1 MDEISKYHLAI
12 HGESKRIMNPLWKKI
27 HHRTITNKTPL
38 TQNRMGVLENV
49 HTSIEMALIS
59 CKSCCLKYFYSCS
72 CLASCS
78 LCCSDLA
85 CYFCKLFELRLYS
98 KIRFYTEWFFFCIF
112 FLDTSR
118 SVKASPETAEIFFQ
132 KLRNKYEF
140 TILVTLKQAHLN
152 SGVIFSIHHLDH
164 R

>member
-1 MDEISKYHLAI
+1 M
-12 HGESKRIMNPLWKKI
+12 
-27 HHRTITNKTPL
+27 
-38 TQNRMGVLENV
+38 
-49 HTSIEMALIS
+49 
-59 CKSCCLKYFYSCS
+59 
-72 CLASCS
+72 
-78 LCCSDLA
+78 
-85 CYFCKLFELRLYS
+85 
-98 KIRFYTEWFFFCIF
+98 FFFSVFF